1 MKKITKAMLLAVALI
16 ACLAFSSCT
25 GGIVNNPHEIKNSKG
40 VTLCVD
46 DAINTADEAAQAK
59 LNKYLVDDG
68 NAEEMKTQ
76 LGSDEM
82 TVDVYARG
90 NTMVLEYNIT
100 VDVTDEQA
108 KALKEEIQPRMSA
121 MSITDGRK
129 ETGVDNLVVAYAVLD
144 NKNNIIVSD
153 VFK

>member
-1 MKKITKAMLLAVALI
+1 MLLVVAALI

-25 GGIVNNPHEIKNSKG
+25 GGVVNNPHEIKNSKG
-40 VTLCVD
+40 ISLCTD
-46 DAINTADEAAQAK
+46 DAINTADEAAQVK

-68 NAEEMKTQ
+68 NGEEMKSQ

-82 TVDVYARG
+82 TVDVYAKG

-100 VDVTDEQA
+100 TDVTEEQA
-108 KALKEEIQPRMSA
+108 KALKEQVQPRMAS

-129 ETGVDNLVVAYAVLD
+129 ETGVDNLVVVYAILD
-144 NKNNIIVSD
+144 NRNNIIVSD